1 MALLT
6 RMVELVRAIHA
17 RREAL
22 VVAGSILLYVI
33 AVRWGA

>member
-6 RMVELVRAIHA
+6 RMAELAQALHA
-17 RREAL
+17 RRDRL
-22 VVAGSILLYVI
+22 VFVGSILLYVI